1 MVRPQVVRALLK
13 AETCRE
19 TLTLRTGA
27 GCTPLFIAVH
37 LGFDDVV
44 SAICEAVAQH
54 DGSAAVS
61 KLISSSALDTDLLC
75 LAMQRCR
82 FSVAS
87 MLMRYGAHIDTSQG
101 EHDVA
106 AENQTLQVSVCVGAP
121 TKVLQEL
128 LFTAQAAIASLP
140 DGGDDG
146 GAGGAGGAG
155 ELHDRNLRA
164 FALNA
169 AKTAAFL
176 LEVGHLEVLR
186 ESGLVDLSANVG
198 PIFVDVHGTSLSGAL
213 TFFRIYGP
221 HSGNSEEFQPS
232 SSSSVDNAKRKFAH
246 GVLTTEIDH
255 LAANGHDY
263 ITAKELDT
271 VLEKLGFEKHFGAHF
286 REFTELLL
294 FRVSSLCYISDPE
307 HGLEDVGDDVE
318 DDAIPL
324 EGLRRGASYLS
335 YLCSFFQDAGN

>member
-1 MVRPQVVRALLK
+1 MRALLK

-37 LGFDDVV
+37 LGFDNVV
-44 SAICEAVAQH
+44 SAICESIAQH

-61 KLISSSALDTDLLC
+61 KLITTSALDTDLLC
-75 LAMQRCR
+75 LAVQRCR

-87 MLMRYGAHIDTSQG
+87 TLMRFGAHIDTSKG

-121 TKVLQEL
+121 SQVLQEL

-140 DGGDDG
+140 DD
-146 GAGGAGGAG
+146 AGNAG
-155 ELHDRNLRA
+155 ELHDQNLRA

-176 LEVGHLEVLR
+176 MEVGHLEVLR
-186 ESGLVDLSANVG
+186 ESGLVDLNSKVG

-213 TFFRIYGP
+213 AFFRIHSP
-221 HSGNSEEFQPS
+221 HSDSHSEA
-232 SSSSVDNAKRKFAH
+232 VDNAKRKFAH
-246 GVLTTEIDH
+246 RVLATEVDH

-263 ITAKELDT
+263 ITVKELET
-271 VLEKLGFEKHFGAHF
+271 LLEKLGFAKHFGSHF

-294 FRVSSLCYISDPE
+294 FRVSSLCYINDPE
-307 HGLEDVGDDVE
+307 RGLEDVGDDVE
-318 DDAIPL
+318 DDAVPL

-335 YLCSFFQDAGN
+335 YVCSFFQEGTS